1 MLFTFLQMG
10 APPIEELIPFIIM
23 GILAVADI
31 FLLKLAL
38 VVTKAQK
45 RNKMKWVAG
54 SFAIQFVTI
63 FIISSPLFFLGFMGN
78 FRGEPDVIIP
88 IIILSSFI
96 DLNVINVLHQVGLK
110 RSLGILLLTF
120 VPLIMIMIG
129 LGTTLSQM
137 AQIP

>member
-1 MLFTFLQMG
+1 
-10 APPIEELIPFIIM
+10 
-23 GILAVADI
+23 
-31 FLLKLAL
+31 
-38 VVTKAQK
+38 
-45 RNKMKWVAG
+45 MKWVAG
-54 SFAIQFVTI
+54 SFAIQFGII

-110 RSLGILLLTF
+110 RSLGILLITF